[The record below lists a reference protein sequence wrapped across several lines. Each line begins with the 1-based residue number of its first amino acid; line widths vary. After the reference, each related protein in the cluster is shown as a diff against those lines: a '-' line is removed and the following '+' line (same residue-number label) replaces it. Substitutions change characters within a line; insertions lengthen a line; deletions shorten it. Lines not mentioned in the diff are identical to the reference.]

1 MFYYNIFILCKKIKY
16 IKLKS
21 EVENFI
27 NKKNNSFEFLFMFH
41 LIYTKKS

>member
-21 EVENFI
+21 EVESNLCI
-27 NKKNNSFEFLFMFH
+27 YLNDKKN
-41 LIYTKKS
+41 

>member
-21 EVENFI
+21 EVESNIF
-27 NKKNNSFEFLFMFH
+27 KK
-41 LIYTKKS
+41 

>member
-21 EVENFI
+21 EVESNNKI
-27 NKKNNSFEFLFMFH
+27 NNNL
-41 LIYTKKS
+41 